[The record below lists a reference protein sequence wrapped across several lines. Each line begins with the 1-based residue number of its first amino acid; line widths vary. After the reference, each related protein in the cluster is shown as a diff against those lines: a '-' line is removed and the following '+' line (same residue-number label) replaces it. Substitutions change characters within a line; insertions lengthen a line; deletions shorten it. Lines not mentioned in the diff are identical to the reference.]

1 MRLQC
6 QNVGEGGARRVKVE
20 RFETGMMMNNTY
32 VAWCAETR
40 RAAAVDPV
48 GSCRQAL
55 GFIRD
60 NALTL
65 DFIIYTHA
73 HPDHVSGAASLKK
86 ATGARVAAHALARK
100 LMRGPLML
108 LCSGLGLAFKPVP
121 PDMPLEDGSEL
132 RIGNSVLR
140 VLHTPGHTPD
150 GICLAGPGLV
160 FTGDTLIS
168 ESVGRTDLPGG
179 SGSLLM
185 RSIRDKLL
193 PLPGDTVVYPGH
205 GPATTLAHERAHN
218 PFLVNFK

>member
-1 MRLQC
+1 M
-6 QNVGEGGARRVKVE
+6 KVE

-32 VAWCAETR
+32 IAWCPETR

-55 GFIRD
+55 AFIRD

-73 HPDHVSGAASLKK
+73 HPDHVSGAAAMNK

-132 RIGNSVLR
+132 RIGNRALR

-150 GICLAGPGLV
+150 GLCLAGPGLV
-160 FTGDTLIS
+160 FTGDTLIN

-179 SGSLLM
+179 SGALLM

-218 PFLVNFK
+218 PFLVNLK